1 METIEFFYI
10 KFFFSPSEALIPRL
24 ETENLVREAI
34 KIIKDRHIETLI
46 DVGTWTWIIPI
57 SIEKNTTTLKNI
69 YWIDLSESA
78 LKIAQI
84 NKDSNTSKIEL
95 IKSNLLEEFLSWTTK
110 LNWKNIIITA
120 NLPYIKD
127 NDWENM
133 WEDVKEEP
141 IMALF
146 WWPNTGFEL
155 YEKFFNQVIELKKMY
170 SNKEFSLICEFWYD
184 QSDLAHSFFVDKEI
198 EFKLFSDLSWVMRF
212 IYVQL

>member
-46 DVGTWTWIIPI
+46 DVGTGTGIIPI

-69 YWIDLSESA
+69 YGIDLSESA

-95 IKSNLLEEFLSWTTK
+95 IKSNLLEEFLSGTTK
-110 LNWKNIIITA
+110 LNGKNIIITA

-133 WEDVKEEP
+133 GEDVKEEP

-146 WWPNTGFEL
+146 GGPNTGFEL

-170 SNKEFSLICEFWYD
+170 SNKEFSLICEFGYD

-198 EFKLFSDLSWVMRF
+198 EFKLFSDLSGVMRF